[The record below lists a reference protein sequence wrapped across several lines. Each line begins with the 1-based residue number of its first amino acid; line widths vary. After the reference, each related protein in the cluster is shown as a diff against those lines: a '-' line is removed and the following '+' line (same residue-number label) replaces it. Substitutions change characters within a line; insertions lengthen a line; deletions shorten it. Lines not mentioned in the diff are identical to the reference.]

1 MPLGSSAPSSL
12 QTILNIA
19 ERTKVSVILAA
30 PFDPKLTGVLLVAL
44 LYYPH
49 KLQSIIPS
57 SIQPYITSPAFLR
70 ALKAFLVFGILRGV
84 NHKVSQLVLNNWKGN
99 AKFIKSQELVLI
111 TGGSSGIGEMMARD
125 FSSKGVKVVVMDL
138 NPPKNPFPS
147 NVFYY
152 RVDITSSSQIA
163 SAASEIRKSQG
174 DPTVLI
180 NNAGLGY
187 LQPIL
192 EGTEAQ
198 IRKTFDVNTISHFLM
213 AREFLPVMIKKN
225 HGHVVTIA
233 SMASYLVHA
242 ANVDYACSKASA
254 LAFHEGLASELQ
266 FRYNAPNIRTTVVNP
281 SWIRT
286 PLIEDLIA
294 QPSFK
299 DSVLEPETVTNA
311 IVHQVMS
318 GRSGHLVLPN
328 KMHIMS
334 TIRAWPWWLQTSFRN
349 MIAPAL
355 LFQRPSSQ
363 PEPAGQTGGV
373 APTAST

>member
-1 MPLGSSAPSSL
+1 MS
-12 QTILNIA
+12 
-19 ERTKVSVILAA
+19 KILAA
-30 PFDPKLTGVLLVAL
+30 PFNPKLTGALLVAL

-49 KLQSIIPS
+49 KLRSIVPT
-57 SIQPYITSPAFLR
+57 SIQPYITSPSFVR
-70 ALKAFLVFGILRGV
+70 ALKALLVFGVLKGV
-84 NHKVSQLVLNNWKGN
+84 NHKLSQLVMNNWKSH

-111 TGGSSGIGEMMARD
+111 TGGSSGIGEIMARD

-152 RVDITSSSQIA
+152 QVDVTSSSQIS
-163 SAASEIRKSQG
+163 SAASEIRKGQG

-192 EGTEAQ
+192 EGTEAH
-198 IRKTFDVNTISHFLM
+198 IRRTFEVNTISHFLM
-213 AREFLPVMIKKN
+213 AREFLPAMIKKN

-254 LAFHEGLASELQ
+254 LAFHEGLASELRV
-266 FRYNAPNIRTTVVNP
+266 RYNAPNIRTTLVNP

-294 QPSFK
+294 QPTFK
-299 DSVLEPETVTNA
+299 DTVLAPETVTNA
-311 IVHQVMS
+311 IINQVFS
-318 GRSGHLVLPN
+318 GRSGHIVLPN
-328 KMHIMS
+328 QLYILS
-334 TIRAWPWWLQTSFRN
+334 TLRAWPWWLQTSLRN

-355 LFQRPSSQ
+355 LFEKPSPQR
-363 PEPAGQTGGV
+363 EHAGQTGGCGDNGSHV
-373 APTAST
+373 NI